1 MTATE
6 DPVIRCD
13 NLTMAYGPRLVLDH
27 IGFEIPR
34 GQVVALLGPNGAGK
48 TTTVEILEGI
58 RRRSGGHVEVLGV
71 DPARAGEA
79 WKAKVGIV
87 LQSWR
92 DHGRWRVR
100 ELIDVIAAYYVPYS
114 TDAVARPWPTEELL
128 ERVGLTEHRD
138 QRIDKLSGGQ
148 RRRLDVAVGLV
159 GRPELLF
166 LDEPTTGLDPQG
178 RRDVHDLL
186 VDLVD
191 LDTTILMTTHDLDEA
206 EKVADRILILAAGA
220 VVADGTPDALR
231 LGMSSSNEVRVRD
244 RATGEVT
251 IHATPDPTSW
261 LASLLATRADEVEV
275 LEVRPASLEE
285 AYLSLVREAEQRGEP
300 SRPEPLEVTR

>member
-191 LDTTILMTTHDLDEA
+191 LDTTILMTTHDL
-206 EKVADRILILAAGA
+206 
-220 VVADGTPDALR
+220 
-231 LGMSSSNEVRVRD
+231 
-244 RATGEVT
+244 
-251 IHATPDPTSW
+251 
-261 LASLLATRADEVEV
+261 
-275 LEVRPASLEE
+275 
-285 AYLSLVREAEQRGEP
+285 
-300 SRPEPLEVTR
+300 